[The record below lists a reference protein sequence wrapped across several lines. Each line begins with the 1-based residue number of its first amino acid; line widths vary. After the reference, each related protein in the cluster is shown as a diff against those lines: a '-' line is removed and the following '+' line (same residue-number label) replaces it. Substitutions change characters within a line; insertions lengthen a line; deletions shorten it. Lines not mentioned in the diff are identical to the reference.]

1 MFMMYALEV
10 ESDHVSN
17 IQTASAIFPA
27 PNVIDLD
34 SNRMT
39 IVSKDSKKAEAS
51 EIEESKVPRTLY
63 VVKMYQLSKFLR
75 VCLPTVHNFPY
86 KFLLKTPLT
95 KVRYI
100 SYKQ

>member
-17 IQTASAIFPA
+17 IQTASDIFPA

-63 VVKMYQLSKFLR
+63 VVKMYSNLKISSCLSS
-75 VCLPTVHNFPY
+75 NSSQFP
-86 KFLLKTPLT
+86 LLIFT
-95 KVRYI
+95 
-100 SYKQ
+100 